1 MVSTQNGD
9 HLSEDSPLSGLQS
22 VEHLEQVLKA
32 LSIAF
37 QQSLFFRFRKN
48 LNFLRFLFIEHVSN
62 SFLSSFKHLD
72 FINFSNLL
80 IIGATQ
86 RVSLSL

>member
-37 QQSLFFRFRKN
+37 QQSLF
-48 LNFLRFLFIEHVSN
+48 
-62 SFLSSFKHLD
+62 LD
-72 FINFSNLL
+72 FEKI
-80 IIGATQ
+80 
-86 RVSLSL
+86 